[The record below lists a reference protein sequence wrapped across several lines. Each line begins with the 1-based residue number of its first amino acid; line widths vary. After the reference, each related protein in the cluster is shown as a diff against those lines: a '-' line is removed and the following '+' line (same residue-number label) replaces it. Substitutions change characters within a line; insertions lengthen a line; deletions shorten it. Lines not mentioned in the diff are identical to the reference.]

1 MTIEVF
7 TRREQK
13 YLITVDQ
20 YNLLLEHIMPYMR
33 PDQFGIDGKYTV
45 SSLYF
50 DSESH
55 NIYFET
61 KNKLNFRQKL
71 RLRIYDNTDLDSLS
85 FFEVKQKHN
94 KVVNKRRMSLP
105 LYEAYTYISTVDD
118 RNLSSFHSSNLQVF
132 REIDRFKKLY
142 HLRPEMVVSYDRYAI
157 FGIDDPELRMTF
169 DFNLRCRNQD
179 LHLENGSYGQ
189 NFIHQDLV
197 VVEVKINDS
206 VPLWLTRILQALQ
219 CEQRSASKYCTSMEL
234 LREHE
239 LPDGIEREIV
249 STGGR

>member
-1 MTIEVF
+1 
-7 TRREQK
+7 
-13 YLITVDQ
+13 Q
-20 YNLLLEHIMPYMR
+20 YHLLLEHIMPYMQ

-71 RLRIYDNTDLDSLS
+71 RLRIYDNTDLDNLS

-105 LYEAYTYISTVDD
+105 LHEAYTYISTVDD
-118 RNLSSFHSSNLQVF
+118 RNLNSFHSSNLQVF

-142 HLRPEMVVSYDRYAI
+142 HLRSEMVVSYDRHAI
-157 FGIDDPELRMTF
+157 
-169 DFNLRCRNQD
+169 
-179 LHLENGSYGQ
+179 
-189 NFIHQDLV
+189 
-197 VVEVKINDS
+197 
-206 VPLWLTRILQALQ
+206 
-219 CEQRSASKYCTSMEL
+219 
-234 LREHE
+234 
-239 LPDGIEREIV
+239 
-249 STGGR
+249 